1 MEMNRKTIA
10 TGMQYMLAALAMT
23 TIVACDEDETDP
35 VYEIDFSPVTISVEP
50 VDESGN
56 NLMKQMKDWKIT
68 AEWRGVVFEKDSLE
82 FGQEPTT
89 RFYMPHFRGI
99 YTNRDSTQIYFGE
112 LFGNKV
118 YKDEQILLNWGNGD
132 CDTIVFSHELKK
144 KGKWEYDA
152 IEEITLNGVTQEDF
166 SMKIVKKL

>member
-1 MEMNRKTIA
+1 MRKTWKTIA
-10 TGMQYMLAALAMT
+10 AGMRCTLAALAMT
-23 TIVACDEDETDP
+23 TVVACDEDETDSGY
-35 VYEIDFSPVTISVEP
+35 VIDFSPVIISVEP
-50 VDESGN
+50 IDESGN
-56 NLMKQMKDWKIT
+56 NLMAQVKDWKIT
-68 AEWRGVVFEKDSLE
+68 AEWRGVIFEKDSLE
-82 FGQEPTT
+82 FGKEPTT
-89 RFYMPHFRGI
+89 RYYMPHFRGI

-112 LFGNKV
+112 LFGDNV

-152 IEEITLNGVTQEDF
+152 IEEITLNGVTQENF